1 MFGNRDNAVLFAENR
16 TMTRLLLMTLVLLA
30 APAHAREWIGAWIPY
45 EARETLNRQMEEAKR
60 ILATPDDKLTP
71 AELKWKR
78 EWQRR

>member
-45 EARETLNRQMEEAKR
+45 EARG
-60 ILATPDDKLTP
+60 
-71 AELKWKR
+71 
-78 EWQRR
+78 